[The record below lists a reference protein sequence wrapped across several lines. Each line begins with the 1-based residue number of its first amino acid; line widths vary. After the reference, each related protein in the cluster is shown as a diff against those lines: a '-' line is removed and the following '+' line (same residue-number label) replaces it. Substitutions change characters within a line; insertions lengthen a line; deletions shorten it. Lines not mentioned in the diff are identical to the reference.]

1 MVNPQQLMR
10 DQLTSKIAF
19 DMAKNEFKIELEQ
32 LAGARAEAA
41 RLRSS
46 NEEKDAA
53 LVDLQQQIDRQNES
67 LTGIHTEGQL
77 NMADGSF

>member
-53 LVDLQQQIDRQNES
+53 LVDLQQQIDRQKTS
-67 LTGIHTEGQL
+67 R
-77 NMADGSF
+77 